1 MNNKLKQIIF
11 GKLYDDLKHV
21 EIIQHEDSIW
31 FIDRKEKYWYFEYE
45 KSGKLWWRWD
55 FFNPF
60 FAIFSTE
67 RKEYEWI
74 VAEWVEE
81 VLNCKVDIPIV
92 WPTLKTRQVEEVLNC
107 KVEKSYTNR
116 RKELER
122 VEEVLNYRVEVSLK
136 NSMDEIELVEEV
148 LNCKVEEPRGRVLC
162 GNKVVY
168 EVLNNTDKTFENEE

>member
-81 VLNCKVDIPIV
+81 VLNCKV
-92 WPTLKTRQVEEVLNC
+92 
-107 KVEKSYTNR
+107 EKSYTNR

>member
-81 VLNCKVDIPIV
+81 VLNCKVDIPNMSKAMIPLKVEEVLNCKVDIPIV

-107 KVEKSYTNR
+107 KVITPLLQNYTN
-116 RKELER
+116 
-122 VEEVLNYRVEVSLK
+122 SC
-136 NSMDEIELVEEV
+136 LVEEV
-148 LNCKVEEPRGRVLC
+148 LNNSV
-162 GNKVVY
+162 
-168 EVLNNTDKTFENEE
+168 KTIENE